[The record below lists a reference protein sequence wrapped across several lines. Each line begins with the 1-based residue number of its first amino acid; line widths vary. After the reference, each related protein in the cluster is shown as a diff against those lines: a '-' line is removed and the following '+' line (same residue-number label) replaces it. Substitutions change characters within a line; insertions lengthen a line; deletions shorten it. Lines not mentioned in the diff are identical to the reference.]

1 MPTNEELIRQMYD
14 GNLASQM
21 AQLQQNYQKAD
32 SEYTVA
38 KEQNAKTTDA
48 NLSRTAVEGQ
58 KAAMNMAQLHAA
70 QGLSS
75 GAKAQARLSL
85 ENQTM
90 ANMTALR
97 AAQQQSDAD
106 IERQRTLLAQDYAAA
121 IAKAQADN
129 DLQKAQALYEQAK
142 QAEADLLSKKEAT
155 AELLAKAGDF
165 SLLQELRGL
174 TDNQVQL
181 LKDTYWGENGGKV
194 PDGYKVT
201 NITGDGYVV
210 IGNSKIPTA
219 DLEAALASGQII
231 REVSEENKTIT
242 YQYAHPGLTGNGAP
256 VVGAALAGGALN
268 GGGESSVSSTN
279 YQYPQFQG
287 DGIYNIDGRIMTAV
301 ELRDLVENGTIIPHY
316 DSVNGVIT
324 FSVRSGGAAGAGVG
338 IPSRPTPKAYGMD

>member
-14 GNLASQM
+14 GNLASQT
-21 AQLQQNYQKAD
+21 AQLQQSYQKAD
-32 SEYTVA
+32 SEYVAA
-38 KEQNAKTTDA
+38 KEKNAKATDA
-48 NLSRTAVEGQ
+48 NLTRTAVEGQ
-58 KAAMNMAQLHAA
+58 KAAMNMAQLHDA

-75 GAKAQARLSL
+75 GTRAQARMSL

-106 IERQRTLLAQDYAAA
+106 IERQRALLAQDYAAA
-121 IAKAQADN
+121 ISKAQADN

-181 LKDTYWGENGGKV
+181 LKDAYRGENGGKV

-242 YQYAHPGLTGNGAP
+242 YQYAHPGLTDNGAP
-256 VVGAALAGGALN
+256 VVGAALAAGALN
-268 GGGESSVSSTN
+268 GDGEDIRGSTTGA
-279 YQYPQFQG
+279 QG
-287 DGIYNIDGRIMTAV
+287 TSPNMNADGSYTIEGRTMTV
-301 ELRDLVENGTIIPHY
+301 DELIALVESGEVIETWDPVKGEYTYHFYRSNGTPGGR
-316 DSVNGVIT
+316 SMAKAFGV
-324 FSVRSGGAAGAGVG
+324 
-338 IPSRPTPKAYGMD
+338 